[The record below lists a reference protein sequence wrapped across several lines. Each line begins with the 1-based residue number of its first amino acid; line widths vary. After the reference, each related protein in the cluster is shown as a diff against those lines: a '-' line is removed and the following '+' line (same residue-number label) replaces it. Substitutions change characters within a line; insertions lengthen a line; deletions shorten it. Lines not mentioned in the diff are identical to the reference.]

1 MSDKFVNDVNLR
13 KVEKMKKIFIA
24 LLVLGFLSS
33 YSFAEEAAVSVAK
46 DTGKAAET
54 KPAKK
59 AKKKMKAS
67 KKAKKGVKEE
77 KKDEKTEGTKEV
89 VKQ

>member
-1 MSDKFVNDVNLR
+1 
-13 KVEKMKKIFIA
+13 MKKIFIA

-33 YSFAEEAAVSVAK
+33 YSFAEEVAVSAAK

-59 AKKKMKAS
+59 AKKKMRAS
-67 KKAKKGVKEE
+67 KKAKKEVKEE
-77 KKDEKTEGTKEV
+77 KKEEKKEETKEV
-89 VKQ
+89 KQ